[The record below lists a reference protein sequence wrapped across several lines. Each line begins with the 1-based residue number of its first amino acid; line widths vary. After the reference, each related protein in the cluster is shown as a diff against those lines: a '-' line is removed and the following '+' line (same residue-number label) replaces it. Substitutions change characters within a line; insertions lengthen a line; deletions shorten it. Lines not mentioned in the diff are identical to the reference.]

1 MGEEEKVIRIWE
13 SSSFCPH
20 GTHIW
25 ELASA
30 MTSTLTV
37 MTRSIWVQDAHTIL
51 TEIAFDLE
59 KSQRVLRGIR
69 TKPDSLTWHPFP
81 SAEDPLPNAFVNY
94 KNIFSPTTLMSAQY
108 LFCKIKS
115 QITVEWSCPRRRHR
129 LTSSNQLWVQTS
141 FQKPNSIDHQS
152 LIH

>member
-1 MGEEEKVIRIWE
+1 MRIQQFLPTWDPHLRTCICNDLHINCHDQE
-13 SSSFCPH
+13 HLSSGCPH
-20 GTHIW
+20 YPHWNCTWPGKIP
-25 ELASA
+25 ESA
-30 MTSTLTV
+30 Q
-37 MTRSIWVQDAHTIL
+37 RHQDQTWLHNL
-51 TEIAFDLE
+51 
-59 KSQRVLRGIR
+59 
-69 TKPDSLTWHPFP
+69 PSLPL
-81 SAEDPLPNAFVNY
+81 SRRPLPNAFVNY

-108 LFCKIKS
+108 LFCKRKS